1 MLLYLHGQPKELL
14 YMPRQERKK
23 SGTGIYHVM
32 LRGINR
38 QDVFEDEEDYL
49 QMIACLQGIA
59 ERRDEN
65 GVPVEPLC
73 ILYAYCLMSN
83 HLHLLVR
90 EQTEDISSVMKRLGI
105 AYAYYFNKKY
115 QRSGHLFQ
123 DRFRSEPVNTMEYF
137 VTLLR
142 YIHQNPVKA
151 KIVPSPRD
159 YLWSSF
165 HEYSG
170 TSTSLPR
177 LCRTSSVTSRM
188 NVGDLLKLIDEPLND
203 CRDILDV
210 EPAEI
215 ISHTGNNLKEWL
227 YSTYGIVNPLMIQS
241 LEKNRRDYILKS
253 IKEYGAGIRQLS
265 RLTGVSYGVIQKL

>member
-188 NVGDLLKLIDEPLND
+188 NVGDLLKLID
-203 CRDILDV
+203 
-210 EPAEI
+210 
-215 ISHTGNNLKEWL
+215 
-227 YSTYGIVNPLMIQS
+227 
-241 LEKNRRDYILKS
+241 
-253 IKEYGAGIRQLS
+253 
-265 RLTGVSYGVIQKL
+265 

>member
-1 MLLYLHGQPKELL
+1 M
-14 YMPRQERKK
+14 
-23 SGTGIYHVM
+23 SGIYHVM
-32 LRGINR
+32 LRGINKSDIFHDR
-38 QDVFEDEEDYL
+38 MDFVKFRILLEQVVHPVDEL
-49 QMIACLQGIA
+49 GHPMPPRCRIF
-59 ERRDEN
+59 
-65 GVPVEPLC
+65 
-73 ILYAYCLMSN
+73 AYCMMSN
-83 HLHLLVR
+83 HVHLLVK
-90 EQTEDISSVMKRLGI
+90 EESDNLSTLIKRIGGS
-105 AYAYYFNKKY
+105 YAQYYNVKY
-115 QRSGHLFQ
+115 QRVGHLFQ

-215 ISHTGNNLKEWL
+215 ISHTDNNLKEWL

-241 LEKNRRDYILKS
+241 LEKNRRNYILKS
-253 IKEYGAGIRQLS
+253 IKEYRAGIRQLS

>member
-49 QMIACLQGIA
+49 QMIVCLQGIA
-59 ERRDEN
+59 ERRDED

-188 NVGDLLKLIDEPLND
+188 NVGDLLKLIDEPLNGIGGD
-203 CRDILDV
+203 KTDETIDIWIGRIGNGLLKCLVGDIL
-210 EPAEI
+210 
-215 ISHTGNNLKEWL
+215 GQQ
-227 YSTYGIVNPLMIQS
+227 M
-241 LEKNRRDYILKS
+241 
-253 IKEYGAGIRQLS
+253 
-265 RLTGVSYGVIQKL
+265 